1 MELLYVEEFLMIVDL
16 KDEEIVGVLLI
27 IGKEFSYFIC

>member
-16 KDEEIVGVLLI
+16 KDDEIVDVLLI